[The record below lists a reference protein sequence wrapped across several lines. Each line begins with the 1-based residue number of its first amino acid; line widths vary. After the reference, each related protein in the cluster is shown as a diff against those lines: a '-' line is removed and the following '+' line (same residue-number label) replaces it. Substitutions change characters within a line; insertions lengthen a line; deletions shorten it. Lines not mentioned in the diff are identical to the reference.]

1 MKQMKLNKK
10 TWMIIPLGIGAFV
23 VFYLVFRFLISALN
37 LKTPGREDEETQA
50 VASHENVSASGYDT
64 DAIFAGLGG
73 KENIVSL
80 DNCVTRLRLEVK
92 DSDVINDDILKKAGA
107 KAVIRT
113 GKNSVQVVIGT
124 NVESV
129 AQQMKNQ
136 M

>member
-1 MKQMKLNKK
+1 
-10 TWMIIPLGIGAFV
+10 
-23 VFYLVFRFLISALN
+23 
-37 LKTPGREDEETQA
+37 
-50 VASHENVSASGYDT
+50 
-64 DAIFAGLGG
+64 
-73 KENIVSL
+73 
-80 DNCVTRLRLEVK
+80 VK